1 MPPRSKTIAK
11 LVDQNG
17 ISVARNAQGQPIAH
31 SNNPKRKLAWR
42 EVLGKLTGNGTDLLA
57 KMHAIANGEI
67 FTPVGT
73 DRDGREFQPMV
84 PTIEQQLHAQQMLWE
99 YLHGK
104 AVAQTEV
111 VKASEAADEL
121 ERLKA
126 LSDDELHKLIS
137 VRRLSLEEKNASDQA
152 TAALPSDDG
161 E

>member
-1 MPPRSKTIAK
+1 
-11 LVDQNG
+11 
-17 ISVARNAQGQPIAH
+17 
-31 SNNPKRKLAWR
+31 
-42 EVLGKLTGNGTDLLA
+42 
-57 KMHAIANGEI
+57 
-67 FTPVGT
+67 
-73 DRDGREFQPMV
+73 
-84 PTIEQQLHAQQMLWE
+84 MLWE